1 VVQHTGPSRF
11 LPDRGGLFR
20 FRDFDEAAQCLDA
33 VVTDYDHQCRLAR
46 NLSEEHFNAKT
57 VISRVLEKA
66 LD

>member
-11 LPDRGGLFR
+11 LPDCGGLFR
-20 FRDFDEAAQCLDA
+20 FRDSDEAAQCLDA
-33 VVTDYDHQCRLAR
+33 VATDYDHQCRLAR
-46 NLSEEHFNAKT
+46 KLSEEHFNAKT